1 MDLYWRRSDDHL
13 ALELEA
19 CWNELRSRTA
29 FPLLC
34 GYELAPG
41 ESAGTI
47 CDCHDMVV
55 SA

>member
-1 MDLYWRRSDDHL
+1 VP
-13 ALELEA
+13 
-19 CWNELRSRTA
+19 

-41 ESAGTI
+41 ETAGAI